1 MSVRAQKKIKV
12 FKMNVAA
19 AHHTHPNKK
28 ILSRLHGRPRA
39 DETRTYHV
47 HWSKPA
53 LEPLL
58 LTYFTQYDGLSNGAI
73 RSGVRD

>member
-1 MSVRAQKKIKV
+1 MSVRAQKKKIKV

-58 LTYFTQYDGLSNGAI
+58 LTLFHT
-73 RSGVRD
+73 V